1 MHKTIN
7 QYIEA
12 IPFFLH
18 GNTYHVSFS
27 KHITNSNLELLA
39 FKVDLPQ
46 HDFNPIEVDIAGQVI
61 GIPYKYMPA
70 ELIINFFNTGNEYVL
85 LKNYCETIFDTS
97 KRTYKYFEDVKI
109 DIVVTELD
117 HKGQPLLE
125 HKFQDAVLR
134 NLSTV
139 SLAYGESTSPEQFSA
154 SFTFVK
160 QITTKSGTTAVS
172 L

>member
-1 MHKTIN
+1 MHKSIN
-7 QYIEA
+7 EYRESV
-12 IPFFLH
+12 PYFLH

-27 KHITNSNLELLA
+27 KHITDTNLELLA

-46 HDFNPIEVDIAGQVI
+46 HDFNPIDVDIAGQVI

-70 ELIINFFNTGNEYVL
+70 ELIINFFNTGNEYIL
-85 LKNYCETIFDTS
+85 LKNYCEMIFDTTN
-97 KRTYKYFEDVKI
+97 RTYKYFEDVKI
-109 DIVVTELD
+109 DITVTELD
-117 HKGQPLLE
+117 HTGHAIVE
-125 HKFQDAVLR
+125 HKFQDAILR

-160 QITTKSGTTAVS
+160 QITTKSGTTTVS